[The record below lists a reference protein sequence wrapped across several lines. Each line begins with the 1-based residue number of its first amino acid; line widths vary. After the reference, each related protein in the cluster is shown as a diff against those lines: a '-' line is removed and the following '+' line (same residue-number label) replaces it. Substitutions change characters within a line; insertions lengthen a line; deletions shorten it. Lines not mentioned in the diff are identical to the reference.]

1 MAKKRITRNL
11 VQVLDGIIQ
20 PVYFIDADWL
30 IRYCNRACLEW
41 LACDKDTLLDR
52 RCVFQSGAD
61 LDAGDAIAAGL
72 CPPPG
77 AMESQESV
85 GVVVCLDR
93 TGQIA
98 RRRARFITLRRKD
111 GPVGILGILD
121 PQDLPRNLTAEEA
134 ASLAANVQA
143 AVGADE
149 RVALELHEK
158 LREFCQSR
166 FSKGGMPLLVGK
178 SVALWRLWEQIEI
191 ASRVTSNVTIW
202 EPPGG
207 GASRVA
213 RAIFYGGQPHPSQC
227 LVPLPCQELDP
238 DILRAVL
245 QAFGETASGEYLHT
259 VILEGVDLLPLP
271 TQEALYEIVAT
282 PKRRFRLIATSERPL
297 EELVNRGL
305 LVAELAHLLSP
316 FLLAIPSLR
325 ERRQDLPLIA
335 QALLEEQNTK
345 GTKQVLG
352 FAREVLDLFTQ
363 YDWPRNFEE
372 CVLVVS
378 YAHQQATGTL
388 VVKRD
393 LPQEFRFTVGRR
405 LRAVRE
411 PDVISLPQYLA
422 QVEKELLGRAMQR
435 ARGNK
440 TQAAKLL
447 GLSRA
452 RLYRRLVQY
461 NLISEEEPEE
471 EQE

>member
-11 VQVLDGIIQ
+11 IQVLDGIIQ
-20 PVYFIDADWL
+20 PVYFIDAAWR

-52 RCVFQSGAD
+52 RCVFQSSAG

-85 GVVVCLDR
+85 GVVVCLDP
-93 TGQIA
+93 TGQIS
-98 RRRARFITLRRKD
+98 RRRAQFITLQRKD

-121 PQDLPRNLTAEEA
+121 PQDLPKDLTAEEA
-134 ASLAANVQA
+134 ACLAANMQA
-143 AVGADE
+143 TVGEGE
-149 RVALELHEK
+149 RAAWELHEE

-166 FSKGGMPLLVGK
+166 FSRGGMPLLVGK
-178 SVALWRLWEQIEI
+178 SVALWRLRQQIEI
-191 ASRVTSNVTIW
+191 ASRVTNNVTIW
-202 EPPGG
+202 EPAGG

-213 RAIFYGGQPHPSQC
+213 RTIFYGSQPHPSQC
-227 LVPLPCQELDP
+227 LVPLPCQELDAEV
-238 DILRAVL
+238 LRAVL

-259 VILEGVDLLPLP
+259 VILEGVDVLPLP

-282 PKRRFRLIATSERPL
+282 PKRRFRLIATSEKPL

-305 LVAELAHLLSP
+305 LVPELAHLLSP
-316 FLLAIPSLR
+316 FLLTVPSLR

-335 QALLEEQNTK
+335 QALLEEQNAK
-345 GTKQVLG
+345 CVKQVMG
-352 FAREVLDLFTQ
+352 FSREVLDLFTQ
-363 YDWPRNFEE
+363 YDWPGNFEE

-378 YAHQQATGTL
+378 HAHQQATGPL
-388 VVKRD
+388 VAKRD
-393 LPQEFRFTVGRR
+393 LPQEFSFTVGRR

-411 PDVISLPQYLA
+411 PEAISLPQYLA
-422 QVEKELLGRAMQR
+422 QVEKELLARAMQR

-440 TQAAKLL
+440 AQAARLL

-461 NLISEEEPEE
+461 NLISEEELDES
-471 EQE
+471 QE